1 MLKGTIANY
10 QIFNRGRREEQFF
23 TLFPNR
29 KPVHKLLA
37 LVANLTH
44 NAQSQKPNQEVA
56 DSRVLGN
63 STKCTTIPL

>member
-10 QIFNRGRREEQFF
+10 QIFNRGRQEEQFF

-29 KPVHKLLA
+29 KPVHKLLT

-44 NAQSQKPNQEVA
+44 NVQSQKPNQEVA
-56 DSRVLGN
+56 D
-63 STKCTTIPL
+63 